1 MSKALPSIKW
11 RRTGAS
17 SFNGLSLMEILRR
30 STMHYDVAYPDTPL
44 VIPEKKLTEKQL
56 FTKLK
61 KELKEVTVKLN

>member
-1 MSKALPSIKW
+1 MSKAPPSIKW
-11 RRTGAS
+11 RQTSDS

-30 STMHYDVAYPDTPL
+30 STMYYDVAYTDTPL

-61 KELKEVTVKLN
+61 KELNLIKKM